1 MWFIAFVL
9 NELINGECKCKY
21 IKSTLELLSVCLQY
35 FIHNVFTIK
44 KINRESGQCEW
55 VCFALLRSFALPV
68 ISLWPELVPLPPC
81 SKFIRFGVRNFVK
94 RVFFFC
100 ICAIIELIES
110 QTQFVFCS
118 FNSCSVFSLWLH
130 WNWIVTC
137 FCSCSRHCSGC

>member
-44 KINRESGQCEW
+44 KINRERPVSVIECVSLSYVLSLFRQSPSGQSLFLFRP
-55 VCFALLRSFALPV
+55 VQNSFASVCATL
-68 ISLWPELVPLPPC
+68 L
-81 SKFIRFGVRNFVK
+81 N
-94 RVFFFC
+94 VFFFC

-118 FNSCSVFSLWLH
+118 FNSCSLFSLWLH